1 MGIRLQLLVA
11 LGLLL
16 SVAFVPLWFAVSS
29 LTGATLRS
37 VQARS
42 AGDAGQVL
50 VTELASVAGP
60 SGALPEDSGLL
71 LGTEG
76 PGPRALALYDRT
88 GERLEA
94 RGDASRLPLRWSGA
108 MHEERSTDDGE
119 ALLVAARDA
128 SSGRSVVLAWRLGE
142 SSALAAPLLG
152 LVALYTGIVAL
163 ALLVFAYLAM
173 TRLVVKPVDELGRAA
188 SRVASGARSLDARL
202 GGARELVELGA
213 SLRAMT
219 ERLRDEESELREKIE
234 ELERTTQELASAQA
248 TVVRSEKLASVG
260 RIAAGMAHE
269 IGNPIAAILGLLE
282 LLEMPGLSEEERAD
296 FVKRCKRET
305 ERIHRVLRDLLDFA
319 RPRGEG
325 EAPSSADARASASVA
340 GAVETVVGLTRPQ
353 KSLKNV
359 KVEVSLAADLPLVR
373 LDEERLVQILLNLVL
388 NAADSLEEGGSTI
401 VLRASRTPE
410 ARVRVEVEDDGPGV
424 PASMRA
430 RLFEPFATSKEPGRG
445 TGLGLAVCRG
455 LVEAAGGTIAHE
467 EVEPRGARFVLELPA
482 RAED

>member
-37 VQARS
+37 VQSRS

-60 SGALPEDSGLL
+60 SGALPADSGLL
-71 LGTEG
+71 LGSEG

-88 GERLEA
+88 GELVEA
-94 RGDASRLPLRWSGA
+94 RGDASRVPLRWSGA
-108 MHEERSTDDGE
+108 KHQQRSSQGGDT
-119 ALLVAARDA
+119 LLIGARDA
-128 SSGRSVVLAWRLGE
+128 ASGRSVVLAWTLGG
-142 SSALAAPLLG
+142 STALAAPLLG
-152 LVALYTGIVAL
+152 LVALYTGIVGL

-188 SRVASGARSLDARL
+188 SRVASGARTLDARL

-219 ERLRDEESELREKIE
+219 ERLRDEERELREKIE
-234 ELERTTQELASAQA
+234 ALERTTRELASAQA

-282 LLEMPGLSEEERAD
+282 LLQTPGLSEEERAD
-296 FVKRCKRET
+296 FLARCKRET

-325 EAPSSADARASASVA
+325 EAPPSGDGRAIASVA
-340 GAVETVVGLTRPQ
+340 SAVETVVGLTRPQ
-353 KSLKNV
+353 KSLK
-359 KVEVSLAADLPLVR
+359 KLSVEVKLDEELPLVK

-388 NAADSLEEGGSTI
+388 NAADALEQGGSKI
-401 VLRASRTPE
+401 VLRAARSGE
-410 ARVRVEVEDDGPGV
+410 ARVRIEVEDDGPGV

-455 LVEAAGGTIAHE
+455 LVEAAGGTITHD
-467 EVEPRGARFVLELPA
+467 EVEPRGARFVVELPA
-482 RAED
+482 RDEA